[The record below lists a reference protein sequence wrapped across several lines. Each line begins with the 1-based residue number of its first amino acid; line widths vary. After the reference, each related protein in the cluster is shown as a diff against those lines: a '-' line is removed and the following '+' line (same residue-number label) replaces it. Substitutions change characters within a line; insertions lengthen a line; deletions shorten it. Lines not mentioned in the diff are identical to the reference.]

1 MEEVVFQHVADNIV
15 KSIQPNISIAIRQ
28 GVRPYIMFK
37 NVSDPHFKGFT
48 ASTPSNFQLKVDD
61 VFTDGLNQTL
71 QRVKNMTV
79 DMANKKLMS
88 STELVM
94 HSLSGTFRVKLTK
107 DTKEYTNYATFKIEN
122 INVAPISNMFSRDDC
137 TATTT
142 VKNTKVTIDPASF
155 YLNEKEELEVI
166 QVLENEFSKTLKNK
180 FDKTVCIALADML
193 NSKAGNF

>member
-1 MEEVVFQHVADNIV
+1 M
-15 KSIQPNISIAIRQ
+15 QPNISIAVRQ
-28 GVRPYIMFK
+28 AVRPYIMFK

-48 ASTPSNFQLKVDD
+48 ASTPSNLKLEVDD
-61 VFTDGLNQTL
+61 VFTNGLNQTL

-79 DMANKKLMS
+79 DMANKKLIS

-94 HSLSGTFRVKLTK
+94 HNLSGIFRVKLTNG
-107 DTKEYTNYATFKIEN
+107 TKEYTDYANFEIEN
-122 INVAPISNMFSRDDC
+122 INVAPVSNMFNRDDC
-137 TATTT
+137 TASTI

-155 YLNEKEELEVI
+155 YLHKNEEIEVT
-166 QVLENEFSKTLKNK
+166 QVLENEFSNTLKNK

>member
-1 MEEVVFQHVADNIV
+1 LEEVVFQHVADDVV
-15 KSIQPNISIAIRQ
+15 KSMQPNISIAVRQ
-28 GVRPYIMFK
+28 AARPYIMFK

-48 ASTPSNFQLKVDD
+48 ASTPSNLQLEVDD
-61 VFTDGLNQTL
+61 VFTNGLNQTL

-79 DMANKKLMS
+79 DMANKKLIS

-94 HSLSGTFRVKLTK
+94 HNLSGTFRVKLTNG
-107 DTKEYTNYATFKIEN
+107 YTDYATFEIEN
-122 INVAPISNMFSRDDC
+122 INVAPVSNMFNRDDC
-137 TATTT
+137 TASTT

-155 YLNEKEELEVI
+155 YLYKKEELEVI
-166 QVLENEFSKTLKNK
+166 QVLENEFSNILKNK